1 MSREAFIQDIV
12 NHLLTE
18 VDPQVLAVM
27 ASDSRETY
35 RAGLVDGL
43 MGGAEFEGPASFAL
57 RHAQQCATDE
67 ISRNLHQPLSQND
80 FGIY

>member
-35 RAGLVDGL
+35 RPGLVDGL
-43 MGGAEFEGPASFAL
+43 MGG
-57 RHAQQCATDE
+57 R
-67 ISRNLHQPLSQND
+67 I
-80 FGIY
+80 